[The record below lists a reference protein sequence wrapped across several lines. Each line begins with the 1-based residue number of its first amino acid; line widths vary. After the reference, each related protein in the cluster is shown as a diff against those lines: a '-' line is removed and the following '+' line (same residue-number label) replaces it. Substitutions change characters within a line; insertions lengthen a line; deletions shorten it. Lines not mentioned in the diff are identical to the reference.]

1 MMDETTFRILDI
13 LSREIGNQLSI
24 NEITKKIEERYDTA
38 YYVNI
43 YDKIRNLAGDNII
56 TLSRTGKS
64 SIANLNFENYLLVDL
79 LTEMELKRKL
89 NFLEKRQEFQM
100 LFNDLETRCRDLNLL
115 RSFCIINPEK
125 NARLNRVGLLIIIRS
140 PAGDAI
146 APETETTAIRKI
158 MQSLHS
164 IHNLKIDH
172 LVLTDVMLLNLLA
185 VPEINPIR
193 EMLANKI
200 AFFSPQTFWMI
211 IKIGQERDIPV
222 RILET
227 EINPAKMPEQDL
239 VYNLARFGYKEMGTK
254 ILQRREISIEYI
266 VTSILLQGDARRKD
280 AIPIILAKKGSGTN
294 YDLLL
299 FLCQKYGVLEELFGL
314 LKALDEIKPMAEV
327 KEAIRNLKSM
337 KIEAIRVDVKNLQ
350 EKMRLYNVT

>member
-13 LSREIGNQLSI
+13 LSKEIGNPLSI
-24 NEITKKIEERYDTA
+24 NELTKKIEERYGTA

-43 YDKIRNLAGDNII
+43 YDKIRSLAGGNII

-64 SIANLNFENYLLVDL
+64 SIANLNFESYLLVDL

-100 LFNDLETRCRDLNLL
+100 LFKDLETRCRDLNFL
-115 RSFCIINPEK
+115 RSICIINPEK
-125 NARLNRVGLLIIIRS
+125 NAKLNRAELLIIIRS
-140 PAGDAI
+140 PAGDAVP
-146 APETETTAIRKI
+146 PETETTAIRKI
-158 MQSLHS
+158 MQLLQS

-185 VPEINPIR
+185 TPEINPIR

-200 AFFSPQTFWMI
+200 AFFSPQTFWMT

-222 RILET
+222 RILEKET
-227 EINPAKMPEQDL
+227 NPAKMPEQDL
-239 VYNLARFGYKEMGTK
+239 VYNLARFGYKEMGTE

-280 AIPIILAKKGSGTN
+280 AIPIILAKKGSETN
-294 YDLLL
+294 YDLLV
-299 FLCQKYGVLEELFGL
+299 FLCQKYGVLGELFGL
-314 LKALDEIKPMAEV
+314 LKALDQIKPMAEI
-327 KEAIRNLKSM
+327 KEAIRNLKSL
-337 KIEAIRVDVKNLQ
+337 KIEAIRVDAKNLQ